1 MVEKV
6 RQLQMRPGCSCL
18 RLRAHRGTA
27 CCCRLPRRRSA
38 ADHPISVARWL
49 SQPGPCC
56 LALKDGSAARR
67 LRGGCRADVDFK
79 LTACSALRRSS
90 S

>member
-27 CCCRLPRRRSA
+27 CCCWQDDDGESLLRSNT
-38 ADHPISVARWL
+38 SSL
-49 SQPGPCC
+49 
-56 LALKDGSAARR
+56 L
-67 LRGGCRADVDFK
+67 
-79 LTACSALRRSS
+79 RSS
-90 S
+90 NTLSLDHIIGSTVLLAG